1 MFVTTEAAGSDRHS
15 WQSRFQVT
23 AGNPAGQV
31 NDKAEALDFQP
42 GQGGANKRAQTAYA
56 RIFSSASGHAT
67 ALDRA
72 AQQW

>member
-15 WQSRFQVT
+15 WRSRFQVA

-42 GQGGANKRAQTAYA
+42 GQGDKQKGADSVPS
-56 RIFSSASGHAT
+56 ISLLPPAT
-67 ALDRA
+67 QPRLDRA
-72 AQQW
+72 AQQC